1 MATPAESAA
10 AEEAASVNHGA
21 AAAEEEDYGERSEN
35 FQGPHKWRQHLR
47 HVNVPKFEG
56 SDKHSD
62 TADLKEISDRKLSVV
77 SEEDQTQDK
86 NTQKTEPEIPPW
98 RQEYLEKKKTRQ
110 AGKVANTGCSQIPVS
125 TLMRRKSQHLSGAE
139 SAFTRQVVNNGT
151 NARSKKLSP
160 SNSFRQA
167 NQSASS
173 TSAGRRTPSQGDAPS
188 TYLTQKRIE
197 RVQRARLYLLQQTGP
212 NSFLIGGDS
221 PDHKFRVI
229 IGPQT
234 CSCGRGPHCV
244 HVLFVMLRV
253 FQVGE
258 SDPCL
263 WSKTLKNYEVEN
275 LFRIYHDKRSLRLTR
290 RRQEKA
296 KENSTP
302 EEGRE
307 PVAALLEEANTP
319 SENDTGS
326 TREEEDTCPICL
338 LEMLEGES
346 LIKCENGC
354 HNRLHHHCIAIWFE
368 ECRRQNDPLSC
379 PLCRTPWTTSTTE
392 IKTTHSESSDV
403 PEVPPNT
410 RSSSPQPS
418 REESDGRLPH
428 AEPVAQEFQPLAG
441 PWIEALGEDLVNCLF
456 SRNWSFRET
465 GLKHLSKEIVATL
478 LRSAGEGRSGAIV
491 SPPRQ
496 AATHAMLETASKILA
511 HMCGDPVY
519 RVFVACLRS
528 VRMLLSYTPCRDE
541 HQRQRLQKLLTPIVG
556 AIFHK
561 CTDGNRRTSQLSL
574 STLLELAKGQAGELA
589 VGREIV
595 NPGTEGLHG
604 LDFVVRCAT
613 EDYELNAKPWQWLL
627 GRLYVID
634 KLMEEFPNEFLP
646 RQEAPDS
653 AGAAEDVGEAPEEA
667 GAAAGEYPPRGDQQP
682 PLVNYERLM
691 RVAHFSVKAVC
702 SSHMRIARMSRRVF
716 LMSGKL
722 GSHIDTVIDQLEDL
736 LNNLSA
742 SSSILSLKRKL
753 RRIVADFQLSE
764 KIVHELQHG
773 CEKLAGGRF
782 ESSNSTPLDSP
793 VSTPRCNS
801 PNTVGSEEAAAVVG
815 GEGGGKVAGGGV
827 AVEKGGGGA
836 PAVPPN
842 TPTHRT
848 RRKLRRHSARRS
860 FRDATVVKAPPA
872 SPDESQAEVSDRSC
886 EMKDDVLTVVENSIE
901 MRTTLPHTPP
911 NPPRTLACLT
921 PVIKVRPPSTSEE
934 LMNIV
939 RHTEDLSLNLHIQSD
954 LPSVSQAAMAE
965 EHMVLDEGEIKTP
978 PDSALPPP
986 ETETETTTA
995 GGARKCCCACHN
1007 RESGLYDDAASQ
1019 TSGTAAVPNS
1029 PESFRN
1035 RFHTAE
1041 QESMS
1046 SDDFLEFSTPSSST
1060 NEKPVSFKSEVAE
1073 SPKSSPSHT
1082 LSEASGNGE
1091 CACKEEVEKEEAEA
1105 LAKAMEVSEV
1115 QTPIPIVPGLTP
1127 TAREE
1132 VITIR
1137 IQPDDMDSKSMV
1149 KCSLSSG
1156 SGGESWCQSQS
1167 QGPQMYYEGIHW
1179 IKGPLLGTGAFSTCY
1194 QARDAQ
1200 TGVLMAV
1207 KQISFCRNSS
1217 TEQESVVEAITA
1229 EIHMMA
1235 RLSHPNVVRILGA
1248 TKQGCHFN
1256 MFVEWM
1262 SGGSLS
1268 YLLGQYGA
1276 FTEAVTIRYTRQILR
1291 GLAYLHDNHV
1301 LHRDLKGA
1309 NLLVDSTGQQLR
1321 IGDFGASARL
1331 ASQHTGAGEFQGQLL
1346 GTIAFMAPEVLR
1358 GESYGRACDVW
1369 SVGCVMIEMSTCRPP
1384 WNSHD
1389 ISNHLALI
1397 FKIASSVAPP
1407 PIPDNLSPPVR
1418 DLMLRC
1424 LEQKSEDR
1432 PPAKDLLMHPL
1443 FTKFSNY

>member
-10 AEEAASVNHGA
+10 AEEATSVNHGA
-21 AAAEEEDYGERSEN
+21 AAAEEDCGEGSEN

-47 HVNVPKFEG
+47 HVNVPTFEG
-56 SDKHSD
+56 SDIHSD
-62 TADLKEISDRKLSVV
+62 TADPREISDRKLSVV
-77 SEEDQTQDK
+77 SEEDQAQDK
-86 NTQKTEPEIPPW
+86 NTSKKNDPDIPPW

-110 AGKVANTGCSQIPVS
+110 AGKVANTGGSQIPVS
-125 TLMRRKSQHLSGAE
+125 TLMRRRSQHLSGAE

-151 NARSKKLSP
+151 NARNKKLSP

-263 WSKTLKNYEVEN
+263 SSKTLKNYEVEN

-307 PVAALLEEANTP
+307 PVAALLEEASTP
-319 SENDTGS
+319 SENDAGS
-326 TREEEDTCPICL
+326 TREEEDICPICL

-346 LIKCENGC
+346 LIKCENSC

-379 PLCRTPWTTSTTE
+379 PLCRTPWTSSTTE
-392 IKTTHSESSDV
+392 IKTSTHSESSDV
-403 PEVPPNT
+403 PEVPSNT
-410 RSSSPQPS
+410 RTSSPQPA

-428 AEPVAQEFQPLAG
+428 AEPVAQEFQSVAG

-496 AATHAMLETASKILA
+496 AATHSMLETASKILA

-528 VRMLLSYTPCRDE
+528 VRVLLSYTPCRDLQ
-541 HQRQRLQKLLTPIVG
+541 QRQRLQSLLTPVVN

-574 STLLELAKGQAGELA
+574 STLLELAKGQSGELA

-595 NPGTEGLHG
+595 NPGTEGLNG

-613 EDYELNAKPWQWLL
+613 EDYELNAIPWQWLL

-646 RQEAPDS
+646 RQEVPDS
-653 AGAAEDVGEAPEEA
+653 AGAAEEEEETPELA
-667 GAAAGEYPPRGDQQP
+667 GAAAGESPSPELQP
-682 PLVNYERLM
+682 PNVNYKRLM
-691 RVAHFSVKAVC
+691 MVAHFSVKAVC

-736 LNNLSA
+736 LNNISA
-742 SSSILSLKRKL
+742 SSSVLSLKRKL

-782 ESSNSTPLDSP
+782 ESSTSTPLESP
-793 VSTPRCNS
+793 SSTPRCNS
-801 PNTVGSEEAAAVVG
+801 PNPLGSED
-815 GEGGGKVAGGGV
+815 GGKG
-827 AVEKGGGGA
+827 
-836 PAVPPN
+836 
-842 TPTHRT
+842 T

-860 FRDATVVKAPPA
+860 FRDAAVVKAPA
-872 SPDESQAEVSDRSC
+872 TSADEGQAEAGDKSC
-886 EMKDDVLTVVENSIE
+886 ETKEDTLTVEAHSIE
-901 MRTTLPHTPP
+901 VTPIPHTPP

-921 PVIKVRPPSTSEE
+921 PIIKVRPPSTSEE
-934 LMNIV
+934 LMSVV
-939 RHTEDLSLNLHIQSD
+939 RHTEDLSLNLLMDSD
-954 LPSVSQAAMAE
+954 VPSIVSQASLAE

-978 PDSALPPP
+978 PSDTPLPQERTPR
-986 ETETETTTA
+986 ERTSRA
-995 GGARKCCCACHN
+995 KCCCACHD

-1019 TSGTAAVPNS
+1019 TSGTVEVPNS

-1091 CACKEEVEKEEAEA
+1091 CACKEEVEREEAEA

-1115 QTPIPIVPGLTP
+1115 QTPIPVVPGLTP
-1127 TAREE
+1127 TTREE

-1137 IQPDDMDSKSMV
+1137 IQPDEVDSKSLV
-1149 KCSLSSG
+1149 KSSLSTSC
-1156 SGGESWCQSQS
+1156 ESSPR
-1167 QGPQMYYEGIHW
+1167 GPQMYYEGIHW

-1194 QARDAQ
+1194 QARDTQ

-1207 KQISFCRNSS
+1207 KQISFCRNST
-1217 TEQESVVEAITA
+1217 TEQETVVEAISA

-1262 SGGSLS
+1262 SGGSVS

-1291 GLAYLHDNHV
+1291 GLAYLHDSHI

-1358 GESYGRACDVW
+1358 GESYGRGCDVW

-1407 PIPDNLSPPVR
+1407 PIPDNQSPAVR

-1443 FTKFSNY
+1443 FTKFTHC

>member
-1 MATPAESAA
+1 
-10 AEEAASVNHGA
+10 
-21 AAAEEEDYGERSEN
+21 
-35 FQGPHKWRQHLR
+35 
-47 HVNVPKFEG
+47 
-56 SDKHSD
+56 
-62 TADLKEISDRKLSVV
+62 
-77 SEEDQTQDK
+77 
-86 NTQKTEPEIPPW
+86 
-98 RQEYLEKKKTRQ
+98 
-110 AGKVANTGCSQIPVS
+110 
-125 TLMRRKSQHLSGAE
+125 MRRRSQHLSGAE
-139 SAFTRQVVNNGT
+139 SAFTRQVVNSGA
-151 NARSKKLSP
+151 NARKKISP

-167 NQSASS
+167 NLSASTGS
-173 TSAGRRTPSQGDAPS
+173 LAGRRTPSTGDAPS

-275 LFRIYHDKRSLRLTR
+275 LFRIYHDKRSSRLMR

-296 KENSTP
+296 KENSSP
-302 EEGRE
+302 EEGTE
-307 PVAALLEEANTP
+307 PAAASREEACAP

-346 LIKCENGC
+346 LIKCESGC

-379 PLCRTPWTTSTTE
+379 PLCRTPWTSNTTE
-392 IKTTHSESSDV
+392 IKTTHSESSDH

-410 RSSSPQPS
+410 RSSSPQPA
-418 REESDGRLPH
+418 RGETDGRLPH
-428 AEPVAQEFQPLAG
+428 AEPVSQEFQPVAA

-465 GLKHLSKEIVATL
+465 GLKHLSKEIIATL

-491 SPPRQ
+491 SPTRQ
-496 AATHAMLETASKILA
+496 AATHSMLETSSTILA

-528 VRMLLSYTPCRDE
+528 VRTLLSYTPCRDE
-541 HQRQRLQKLLTPIVG
+541 HQKQRLQKLLKPVINS
-556 AIFHK
+556 IFLK

-574 STLLELAKGQAGELA
+574 STLLELAKGQSGELA

-595 NPGTEGLHG
+595 NPGTEGLDG

-613 EDYELNAKPWQWLL
+613 EEYDINAVQWQWLL
-627 GRLYVID
+627 GRLYVLD

-646 RQEAPDS
+646 RPAAPPNS
-653 AGAAEDVGEAPEEA
+653 AGAAEDAGEPPEEA
-667 GAAAGEYPPRGDQQP
+667 GAATGESPKQDQQP
-682 PLVNYERLM
+682 PLINYERLM
-691 RVAHFSVKAVC
+691 SVAHFSVKAVC

-716 LMSGKL
+716 LLSGKL
-722 GSHIDTVIDQLEDL
+722 GSHIDTIIDELEEL
-736 LNNLSA
+736 LNDT
-742 SSSILSLKRKL
+742 SSSSSVMSLKRKL

-773 CEKLAGGRF
+773 CEKIAGGRF
-782 ESSNSTPLDSP
+782 ESSTSTPLDSP
-793 VSTPRCNS
+793 ISTPRCNS
-801 PNTVGSEEAAAVVG
+801 PNTFVSEIPNEGVKVS
-815 GEGGGKVAGGGV
+815 GEG
-827 AVEKGGGGA
+827 EKEKQA
-836 PAVPPN
+836 PAAPPN
-842 TPTHRT
+842 TPTHRN
-848 RRKLRRHSARRS
+848 RRKVRRHSARRS
-860 FRDATVVKAPPA
+860 NERPNKTPNISPVDSQMPA
-872 SPDESQAEVSDRSC
+872 GD
-886 EMKDDVLTVVENSIE
+886 KDDYKDSPPPLLQVDPED
-901 MRTTLPHTPP
+901 RTPLPHTPP
-911 NPPRTLACLT
+911 NPPRTLACST
-921 PVIKVRPPSTSEE
+921 PVIRVRPPSTAED
-934 LMNIV
+934 LAAGV
-939 RHTEDLSLNLHIQSD
+939 HHTEDLSLNLITSPGEH
-954 LPSVSQAAMAE
+954 SVARTNVNQ
-965 EHMVLDEGEIKTP
+965 EHVMILDRGEIKTP
-978 PDSALPPP
+978 PSEVLKRQK
-986 ETETETTTA
+986 TE
-995 GGARKCCCACHN
+995 RKTKKCSCSCHD
-1007 RESGLYDDAASQ
+1007 RDSGLHDDAASQ
-1019 TSGTAAVPNS
+1019 TSGTAGVPNT
-1029 PESFRN
+1029 PESYRN

-1046 SDDFLEFSTPSSST
+1046 SDDFLDFNNPSCST

-1082 LSEASGNGE
+1082 LSSGAEGD
-1091 CACKEEVEKEEAEA
+1091 CICKEEVEKEEAEA
-1105 LAKAMEVSEV
+1105 LAKALEVSEH
-1115 QTPIPIVPGLTP
+1115 QSPIPVVPGLTP

-1132 VITIR
+1132 IITIR
-1137 IQPDDMDSKSMV
+1137 IQPDDVDSTSSLKS
-1149 KCSLSSG
+1149 LEG
-1156 SGGESWCQSQS
+1156 SGGSGS
-1167 QGPQMYYEGIHW
+1167 PQIYYEGLHW
-1179 IKGPLLGTGAFSTCY
+1179 VKGPLLGTGAFSTCY
-1194 QARDAQ
+1194 QAKDVQ
-1200 TGVLMAV
+1200 TGVIMAV
-1207 KQISFCRNSS
+1207 KQISFCRNSP
-1217 TEQESVVEAITA
+1217 TEQESVIEGITA
-1229 EIHMMA
+1229 EIHMMS

-1262 SGGSLS
+1262 SGGSVS

-1276 FTEAVTIRYTRQILR
+1276 FTESVIIRYTRQILR
-1291 GLAYLHDNHV
+1291 GLAYLHDSHI

-1309 NLLVDSTGQQLR
+1309 NLLVDSTGQLLR

-1331 ASQHTGAGEFQGQLL
+1331 ASQHTCAGEFQGQLL

-1369 SVGCVMIEMSTCRPP
+1369 SIGCVMIEMSTCRPP

-1397 FKIASSVAPP
+1397 FKIASSVDPP
-1407 PIPDNLSPPVR
+1407 PIPENMSPPVR
-1418 DLMLRC
+1418 DLLLRC
-1424 LEQKSEDR
+1424 LEQDSEFR
-1432 PPAKDLLMHPL
+1432 PSAKDLLMHPL
-1443 FTKFSNY
+1443 FTKYSNF